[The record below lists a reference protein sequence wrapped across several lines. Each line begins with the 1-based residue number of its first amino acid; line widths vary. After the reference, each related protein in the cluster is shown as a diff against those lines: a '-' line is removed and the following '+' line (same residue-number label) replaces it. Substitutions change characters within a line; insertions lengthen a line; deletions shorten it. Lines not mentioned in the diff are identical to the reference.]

1 MFEMVQKLF
10 RAWLSLCAAPRA
22 AAATPSSS
30 LKPYR
35 ALDFLKGATYTTSR
49 LFLARNFARVAH
61 WAAFSET
68 RFGQI

>member
-35 ALDFLKGATYTTSR
+35 ALDLLKGATEYYIAPVLSP
-49 LFLARNFARVAH
+49 
-61 WAAFSET
+61 
-68 RFGQI
+68 